1 MNQLKEAER
10 KASQLV
16 QDARKSR
23 VERMKEAKTEAEQII
38 ASYRAEMEA
47 KYQASLYA
55 QTNSSGA
62 AGSELE
68 ATTEAEIRKMISD
81 FTVNKEKV
89 EKILTDFVCDVKI
102 KPREARP
109 VVA

>member
-16 QDARKSR
+16 QDARKAR

-47 KYQASLYA
+47 KYQASLFA
-55 QTNSSGA
+55 QTNSNGA

-68 ATTEAEIRKMISD
+68 AATETDIRKMISD
-81 FTVNKEKV
+81 FSQNKDKV
-89 EKILTDFVCDVKI
+89 EKILTDFVCTVHI
-102 KPREARP
+102 EAPHART
-109 VVA
+109 